1 MGQKRQLDEV
11 CEGADPLRSW
21 RCCGLDLLALGSSVF
36 ILRGRLEPSSGPLHI
51 GGERT
56 SQGMS
61 AVITF

>member
-36 ILRGRLEPSSGPLHI
+36 ILRGRLEPSSGPLHDPCCALNFLPV
-51 GGERT
+51 
-56 SQGMS
+56 SFPLM
-61 AVITF
+61 